1 VTITWDQA
9 RAWRLQRQ
17 FLDPR
22 GSADAVD
29 VISRLCGV
37 QTQIKSWAD
46 LAVLLRQTE
55 PKARQVEHD
64 IADGS
69 LIKTWAMRGTLHLL
83 RGSEAGFF
91 LSLIASARTWYAP
104 AWQRGFGAT
113 PTEIEALADIVSES
127 LDGKALTRDELVA
140 EIVANKE
147 FAKMETQLR
156 SGWGAILKPLA
167 WQGVLC
173 HGPRQGNKVTFARP
187 DTVIRE
193 WKGILDSEEAAPHA
207 IAAYLGA
214 YGPAASEAFNAWL
227 IRGALKLTVLR
238 RWIADMGDELTE
250 VDVEGETLSQGP
262 RGRGGTCLQ
271 DERAQP

>member
-1 VTITWDQA
+1 MSWSRRSWRIRSSPRWRRSCGQA
-9 RAWRLQRQ
+9 
-17 FLDPR
+17 
-22 GSADAVD
+22 G
-29 VISRLCGV
+29 
-37 QTQIKSWAD
+37 
-46 LAVLLRQTE
+46 
-55 PKARQVEHD
+55 
-64 IADGS
+64 
-69 LIKTWAMRGTLHLL
+69 
-83 RGSEAGFF
+83 
-91 LSLIASARTWYAP
+91 
-104 AWQRGFGAT
+104 
-113 PTEIEALADIVSES
+113 
-127 LDGKALTRDELVA
+127 
-140 EIVANKE
+140 
-147 FAKMETQLR
+147 
-156 SGWGAILKPLA
+156 GAILKPLA